1 MSSFDTRRALVI
13 GGGSGMGRAG
23 VESLLEAGWQVAVA
37 DIVPP
42 DGIEGV
48 HDIITADL
56 GNDGSIKAAV
66 ITAADSLG
74 GLDAVWNHA
83 GLLRVGTVETLTI
96 EDLDRCYAINLRANV
111 VLARMVIPILRAAG
125 GGSLLFTSSAA
136 GVNLGRG
143 VLPYTVTKTA
153 LLALM
158 RQLALEH
165 AADGI
170 RVNALC
176 PGWVDTAFNEPAW
189 NQYGGRGGFIEKLPE
204 LVPLGRM
211 ASLSEI
217 GDLVATLLSPTAAFI
232 TGQSIVIDG
241 GEGLEKGRTQ

>member
-1 MSSFDTRRALVI
+1 MSASDRRRALVI
-13 GGGSGMGRAG
+13 GGANGMGRAG
-23 VESLLEAGWQVAVA
+23 VESLVASGWQVAVA
-37 DIVPP
+37 DLVAP
-42 DGIEGV
+42 DGIDGV
-48 HDIITADL
+48 HDVLTADL
-56 GNDGSIKAAV
+56 GNDRSIFAAV
-66 ITAADSLG
+66 HAATESLG

-83 GLLRVGTVETLTI
+83 GLLRVGTIETLALA
-96 EDLDRCYAINLRANV
+96 DLDRCYAINVRANV
-111 VLARMVIPILRAAG
+111 VLARAVIPILRESG
-125 GGSLLFTSSAA
+125 GGSLLFTASAA

-189 NQYGGRGGFIEKLPE
+189 EQFGGRDGFLQKLPE

-211 ASLSEI
+211 ASLAEI
-217 GDLVATLLSPTAAFI
+217 GDLVAALLSPAGAFI
-232 TGQSIVIDG
+232 TGQSIVVDG

>member
-23 VESLLEAGWQVAVA
+23 VASLVKAGWQVAVA

-48 HDIITADL
+48 HDVITADL
-56 GNDGSIKAAV
+56 GDDNSIDRAVRAA
-66 ITAADSLG
+66 TESLG

-83 GLLRVGTVETLTI
+83 GLLRVGTVETLTLD
-96 EDLDRCYAINLRANV
+96 DLDRCYTINLRANV
-111 VLARMVIPILRAAG
+111 VLARTVIPILRAAG
-125 GGSLLFTSSAA
+125 GGSLLFTASAA

-165 AADGI
+165 AVDGI

-189 NQYGGRGGFIEKLPE
+189 DQFGGRDGFIEKLPE

-232 TGQSIVIDG
+232 TGQSIVVDG
-241 GEGLEKGRTQ
+241 GEGLEKGSTQ